1 MFEKKSTDT
10 GSNFWISYADLMA
23 GLLFVFILLIGAI
36 ISKSIILKSDLH
48 DKEDRLSLISQT
60 LKAKESKLDEFS
72 ATLAKNKTLLG
83 EKDKYLAKNKR
94 DIENKKR
101 DIENK
106 KRDIENKKK
115 DIENKKK
122 LIDKKDKHIA
132 ENKKSLNLKDDEIKK
147 LHKMLLDANTQQ
159 DLLSKKVVIVQNLLN
174 ETNTTLQKE
183 KKTLHKTLKDY
194 KGQVIVLSDQL
205 TEVNKTVKHKD
216 EKLLKLLN
224 ALDEKETKYDDLIVK
239 LQSQKAKIKSLT
251 GIKLKV
257 VAALKE
263 ELGSKIAIDKQ
274 SGSLRLAS
282 NILFDRG
289 RATLKEEAKIE
300 LKQAF
305 EEYIGALVTNTK
317 IKPHLDRII
326 IEGHTDSDGGYL
338 YNLNLSQKRAFAV
351 MNFLLSL
358 DFAREHNI
366 KPLMIASGRAYLDA
380 IIVDGVEDKD
390 ASRRIEIKFRLK
402 NEDAMHEIEK
412 VLDAE

>member
-36 ISKSIILKSDLH
+36 VSKSIILKSDLH

-101 DIENK
+101 DIKNK
-106 KRDIENKKK
+106 KRDIENKKRE
-115 DIENKKK
+115 IENKKK

-132 ENKKSLNLKDDEIKK
+132 ENKKNLDLKDDEIKK

-183 KKTLHKTLKDY
+183 KKALHKTLKDY

-205 TEVNKTVKHKD
+205 TESNKTVMHKD

-282 NILFDRG
+282 NILFG
-289 RATLKEEAKIE
+289 SGSATLKEEAKIE

-351 MNFLLSL
+351 MNFLLGL

-380 IIVDGVEDKD
+380 IEVDGVEDKD

>member
-10 GSNFWISYADLMA
+10 SSNFWISYADLMA

-36 ISKSIILKSDLH
+36 VSKSIILKSDLH
-48 DKEDRLSLISQT
+48 DKEDRLSIISKT
-60 LKAKESKLDEFS
+60 LKAKEDKLDEFS
-72 ATLAKNKTLLG
+72 TALAKNKTLLG
-83 EKDKYLAKNKR
+83 EKDKYL
-94 DIENKKR
+94 DQ
-101 DIENK
+101 
-106 KRDIENKKK
+106 
-115 DIENKKK
+115 
-122 LIDKKDKHIA
+122 
-132 ENKKSLNLKDDEIKK
+132 NKKSLNLKEDEIKK

-159 DLLSKKVVIVQNLLN
+159 DLLSEKVVIVQNLLS
-174 ETNTTLQKE
+174 ETNATLQKE
-183 KKTLHKTLKDY
+183 KKTFHKTLNDY

-205 TEVNKTVKHKD
+205 SEVNETVKHKD

-257 VAALKE
+257 IAALKE
-263 ELGSKIAIDKQ
+263 ELGSKITIDKQ

-282 NILFDRG
+282 NILFESG
-289 RATLKEEAKIE
+289 SAILKEEAKVE

-338 YNLNLSQKRAFAV
+338 YNLDLSQKRAFAV
-351 MNFLLSL
+351 MNFLLGL
-358 DFAREHNI
+358 DLAKEHNI
-366 KPLMIASGRAYLDA
+366 RPLMIASGRAYLDA
-380 IIVDGVEDKD
+380 ITVDGVEDKN

-402 NEDAMHEIEK
+402 NEDAMHEIER

>member
-36 ISKSIILKSDLH
+36 VSKSIILKSDLH

-94 DIENKKR
+94 DIE
-101 DIENK
+101 DK

-282 NILFDRG
+282 NILFG
-289 RATLKEEAKIE
+289 SGSATLKEEAKIE

-351 MNFLLSL
+351 MNFLLTL

-380 IIVDGVEDKD
+380 IEVDGVEDKD